1 MKKLFAALT
10 AGVIL
15 SASGCMTPQPL
26 TVPADPA
33 DRPAPR
39 PVKLPPAKTNADA
52 DGITEANY
60 GQQATE
66 LEQEM
71 SRERKMVEPAK

>member
-1 MKKLFAALT
+1 MKTLFAALT

-15 SASGCMTPQPL
+15 SAAGCMTPQPL

-39 PVKLPPAKTNADA
+39 PVKLPPAKTNADPNS
-52 DGITEANY
+52 ITEASY
-60 GQQATE
+60 VQQATE